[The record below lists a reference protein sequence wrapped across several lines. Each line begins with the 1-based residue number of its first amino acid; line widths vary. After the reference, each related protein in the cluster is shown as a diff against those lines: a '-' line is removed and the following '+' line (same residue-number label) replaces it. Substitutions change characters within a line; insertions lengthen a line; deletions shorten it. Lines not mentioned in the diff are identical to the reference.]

1 MRVVETIAAARAA
14 VEAASRAAGRPL
26 GLVPTMGFL
35 HEGHLSLVRAAR
47 RECATVAVSI
57 FVNPTQFGP
66 REDFAA
72 YPRDPERDLAF
83 LREARADLVFAPP
96 VAEVYPPGFDTF
108 VTVGGV
114 TERLE
119 GAARPGHFRGVATV
133 VAKLFQVL
141 QPDRAY
147 FGQKDAQQVVVIRKL
162 VADLAIPVVVVALP
176 TVREPDG
183 LALSSR
189 NVYLSP
195 EERRA
200 APALW
205 RALRAAEARW
215 QAGERDAE
223 RLREAM
229 RSVLAAEPLVRVDYV
244 SVADA
249 ATLVELARLEGPA
262 LASLAAYVG
271 RTRLIDNVL
280 LPSPPERGRSGPG

>member
-1 MRVVETIAAARAA
+1 MQVVETIAAARAA
-14 VEAASRAAGRPL
+14 VGAASLAAGRPL

-72 YPRDPERDLAF
+72 YPRDPERDLAL

-133 VAKLFQVL
+133 VAKL
-141 QPDRAY
+141 
-147 FGQKDAQQVVVIRKL
+147 
-162 VADLAIPVVVVALP
+162 
-176 TVREPDG
+176 
-183 LALSSR
+183 
-189 NVYLSP
+189 
-195 EERRA
+195 
-200 APALW
+200 
-205 RALRAAEARW
+205 
-215 QAGERDAE
+215 
-223 RLREAM
+223 
-229 RSVLAAEPLVRVDYV
+229 
-244 SVADA
+244 
-249 ATLVELARLEGPA
+249 
-262 LASLAAYVG
+262 
-271 RTRLIDNVL
+271 
-280 LPSPPERGRSGPG
+280 